1 MIRISPSFLS
11 ADFLDLRSA
20 LSSVQDEA
28 DLLHMDVMDG
38 VFVPN
43 ISFGFPVIN
52 ALSAVTVKPMDVHL
66 MIVNPEVYALKMA
79 DIPNVGYISFHLDAA
94 GDSCADLLEKLRAK
108 GVKAGLAINPDIPLE
123 RLFPYLEKCDFVVI
137 MGVYAGFG
145 GQKYI
150 PETTTRVRMLKDE
163 INARGLD
170 VEIEVDGG
178 VKPENAGELVAA
190 GADILV
196 AGTAVFK
203 SENPSAAIRAMK

>member
-1 MIRISPSFLS
+1 MAKIAPSFLA

-20 LSSVQDEA
+20 LNSVQGES

-43 ISFGFPVIN
+43 ISFGYPVIN
-52 ALSAVTVKPMDVHL
+52 ALSAIATKPMDVHL
-66 MIVNPEVYALKMA
+66 MITDPEANALKIA
-79 DIPNVGYISFHLDAA
+79 GNPAVGYVSFHLNAA
-94 GDSCADLLEKLRAK
+94 GENASSILEQLRAK
-108 GVKAGLAINPDIPLE
+108 GVKAGLAINPDIPVKALY
-123 RLFPYLEKCDFVVI
+123 PYLEKCDFVVI

-145 GQKYI
+145 GQRFI
-150 PETTTRVRMLKDE
+150 PETTERVRELKRE
-163 INARGLD
+163 IVSRSLN

-178 VKPENAGELVAA
+178 VKPDNAHELKEA

-203 SENPSAAIRAMK
+203 AENPSAVIRAMK

>member
-1 MIRISPSFLS
+1 MTKISPSFLA
-11 ADFLDLRSA
+11 ADFLDLRSSLNSIQA
-20 LSSVQDEA
+20 EA

-43 ISFGFPVIN
+43 ISFGFPVVS
-52 ALSAVTVKPMDVHL
+52 ALSSVTSKPMDVHL

-79 DIPNVGYISFHLDAA
+79 DIPNVGYVSFHLDAA
-94 GDSCADLLEKLRAK
+94 GEKCGEILEKLRAK
-108 GVKAGLAINPDIPLE
+108 GVKAGLAINPDIPVE
-123 RLFPYLEKCDFVVI
+123 NLFPYLEKCDFVVI
-137 MGVYAGFG
+137 MSVFAGFG
-145 GQKYI
+145 GQKFI
-150 PETTTRVRMLKDE
+150 PETISRIKTLKDE
-163 INARGLD
+163 IISRGLD

-203 SENPSAAIRAMK
+203 AENPSAVIKAMK

>member
-1 MIRISPSFLS
+1 MIRISPSFLA

-20 LSSVQDEA
+20 LHAVQDEA

-52 ALSAVTVKPMDVHL
+52 ALSAVAKKPMDVHL
-66 MIVNPEVYALKMA
+66 MIVNPETYALRIA
-79 DIPNVGYISFHLDAA
+79 DIPNVGYVSFHLDAA
-94 GDSCADLLEKLRAK
+94 GDSCDEILEKLHAK
-108 GVKAGLAINPDIPLE
+108 GVKAGLAINPDIPVE
-123 RLFPYLEKCDFVVI
+123 QLFPYLDKCDFIVI

-150 PETTTRVRMLKDE
+150 PETTQRVMRIKEE
-163 INARGLD
+163 ILSRGLN

-178 VKPENAGELVAA
+178 VKPENAKDLMDA

-203 SENPSAAIRAMK
+203 AENPSAVIKAMR